1 MRSTFTAFGYA
12 AVANEP
18 AITPIS
24 GPGLP
29 LPMATFKTIGG
40 QTVAF
45 VVAPLTGALLVWT
58 TFLLGRRVQSDA
70 IGLAAAWLVATSP
83 TFLIMSRR

>member
-1 MRSTFTAFGYA
+1 
-12 AVANEP
+12 V
-18 AITPIS
+18 
-24 GPGLP
+24 
-29 LPMATFKTIGG
+29 
-40 QTVAF
+40 
-45 VVAPLTGALLVWT
+45 PLTGALLVWT